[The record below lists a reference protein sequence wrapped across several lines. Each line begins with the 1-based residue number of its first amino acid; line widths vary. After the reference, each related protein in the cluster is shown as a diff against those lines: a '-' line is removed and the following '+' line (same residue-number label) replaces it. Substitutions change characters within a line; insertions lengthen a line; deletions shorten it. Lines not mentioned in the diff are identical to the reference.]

1 MKKILLMQFIF
12 ALLISSALAFS
23 GLAQYAN
30 ASYGFEQGKDRER
43 QKEKPKDPP
52 KKDEKQPK
60 NDKKD
65 DKKKP

>member
-1 MKKILLMQFIF
+1 MKKIIKQLLF
-12 ALLISSALAFS
+12 ALLISSALAFN

-30 ASYGFEQGKDRER
+30 ASYGFEQGKPPER
-43 QKEKPKDPP
+43 QKEKTKDQQP
-52 KKDEKQPK
+52 KKEEKPK